1 MSSAT
6 AMARESTHL
15 SFDDAGSVVVHEKRV
30 TSGGEFNKIDHRQS
44 YWRANQLCWVQGGG
58 SVSLASSSSKLRVD
72 GLSGEDRVHNKRMS
86 GRECKSRCMC
96 TSFKERSAIQCKTLR
111 NARMDECNT
120 PNTACVQI

>member
-1 MSSAT
+1 MRYHGMSSAT

-30 TSGGEFNKIDHRQS
+30 TSGGEFNRIDHRQS

-72 GLSGEDRVHNKRMS
+72 GLSCEDRVHNKRMS
-86 GRECKSRCMC
+86 RRESVR
-96 TSFKERSAIQCKTLR
+96 A
-111 NARMDECNT
+111 DV
-120 PNTACVQI
+120 CVQASKSEVQYSAKR